1 MIIIEQ
7 QHFAMNNSLTFG
19 AWLKQRRR
27 QLDLTQEELARKA
40 LCSAST
46 IRKIE
51 ADDLAPSQE
60 LAQLL
65 ATALDIPAADQP
77 AFIAFA
83 RAVAFLAEPPTFA
96 TETPVAP
103 PVPAVAT
110 RLPAL
115 PVTASSITPATFI
128 SPPAPVTPR
137 QYRLPAQ
144 LTPLIG
150 REWEVTLG
158 KELIC
163 RNGIR
168 LVTLSGAPGT
178 GKTRL
183 ALAIAEAV
191 QPNFSSGVCFVS
203 LASIS
208 DPALVPSALAQ
219 ALGVRI
225 SADQPVL
232 TTVQE
237 FLQEQALLLVL
248 DNFEQ
253 VISAADLM
261 VELLQGAPLLKILVT
276 SRALL
281 KVYGEQEFP
290 VPPLTLPAT
299 KSLPTVDEL
308 LLYSAVALF
317 VQRAQAVQPAFQVTT
332 ANAAVV
338 VQICTWLDGLP
349 LAIEMAAARCK
360 LYPPATLLAQL
371 RQRLTTL
378 NSNLRNLPPRQQT
391 LHNAIDWSYNLLAP
405 VEQQLFN
412 RLGVFVGGCT
422 AAAFAAVSGNET
434 AAALLE
440 EQLQALVDQSL
451 LQLHVS
457 DDEVSRYT
465 LLQIVHE
472 YAVAQLTATAE
483 WDSVQQRHA
492 AYYLALAQ
500 RAHIEFSTNHNPAWF
515 TRVQTDHDN
524 CRAVLQR
531 FVDGQA
537 IAATTAFH
545 LVDALSAFWHQ
556 VGYLTEG
563 VAWCKAVLQ
572 RRADVAPSLQ
582 ARVLRQFV
590 RFLNSQGEWIEALG
604 VAEEALALVRTAAGS
619 EGVVDTIY
627 LLGYISLK
635 NQEYTQAQRYL
646 EEGLARASQGGYD
659 HITQSILLRLSEL
672 LLIKGDYE
680 QAIRHYTSSL
690 QLAQRAGD
698 RAAMSRAHNG
708 LGDVARLQGDY
719 GLAVYHFTE
728 SLALARPHGGP
739 LTLSSILHNLA
750 YACFHQGD
758 LRQAAQ
764 LFAESLSLSQT
775 VGDKM
780 GQIYCIAGVAAITAA
795 LQQWEVASQLC
806 SAAQHLL
813 AVNGIYFDLA
823 EQIDYQQT
831 RALLQTQVDKATFVA
846 AWAAGQKL
854 SLSAAVALAL
864 AVAGGG

>member
-1 MIIIEQ
+1 MST
-7 QHFAMNNSLTFG
+7 SLTFG

-65 ATALDIPAADQP
+65 ATALAIPATDQS
-77 AFIAFA
+77 AFITFA
-83 RAVAFLAEPPTFA
+83 RSVAFLATPPAFA
-96 TETPVAP
+96 TEAPVAP
-103 PVPAVAT
+103 AM
-110 RLPAL
+110 
-115 PVTASSITPATFI
+115 PATA
-128 SPPAPVTPR
+128 SPPAPATIPLHSPTVAPAVAPHH
-137 QYRLPAQ
+137 YRLPAA
-144 LTPLIG
+144 LTPFVG

-158 KELIC
+158 KELLG
-163 RNGIR
+163 REGVR

-191 QPNFSSGVCFVS
+191 QQLFPAGVCFVS

-208 DPALVPSALAQ
+208 DPALLPSALAQ
-219 ALGVRI
+219 ALGI
-225 SADQPVL
+225 HSSADQPLL
-232 TTVQE
+232 TAVQA
-237 FLQEQALLLVL
+237 FLQERALLLVL

-253 VISAADLM
+253 VLPAADL
-261 VELLQGAPLLKILVT
+261 VVALLQGAPLLKILVT

-290 VPPLTLPAT
+290 VPPLTLPAARA
-299 KSLPTVDEL
+299 LPAVDEL

-317 VQRAQAVQPAFQVTT
+317 VQRAQAAQPTFQLT
-332 ANAAVV
+332 ATNGAAV

-371 RQRLTTL
+371 HQRLTTL
-378 NSNLRNLPPRQQT
+378 NSTLRNLPPRQQT
-391 LHNAIDWSYNLLAP
+391 LQNAIGWSYNLLAP
-405 VEQQLFN
+405 PEQQLFN

-422 AAAFAAVSGNET
+422 AEAFAAISGNEM
-434 AAALLE
+434 AAPLLE
-440 EQLQALVDQSL
+440 EQLQTLVDQSL

-457 DDEVSRYT
+457 DTAEPRYT
-465 LLQIVHE
+465 LLQIIHE
-472 YAVAQLTATAE
+472 YAVAQLRATAE
-483 WDSVQQRHA
+483 WETVQQRHA

-500 RAHIEFSTNHNPAWF
+500 RAHTEFTTNHNPAWF
-515 TRVQTDHDN
+515 TRLQADHDN

-537 IAATTAFH
+537 IGATTAFH
-545 LVDALSAFWHQ
+545 LVDEVSAFWHQ
-556 VGYLTEG
+556 VGYLAEG
-563 VAWCKAVLQ
+563 VTWCKALLARSAEVTPQ
-572 RRADVAPSLQ
+572 LQ
-582 ARVLRQFV
+582 ARVLRQLV
-590 RFLNSQGEWIEALG
+590 HFLNSQGEWIEALG
-604 VAEEALALVRTAAGS
+604 VAEEALAVASAADP
-619 EGVVDTIY
+619 EGVAETFY

-646 EEGLARASQGGYD
+646 EESLACATQGGYD
-659 HITQSILLRLSEL
+659 PITQRVFLRLSEL
-672 LLIKGDYE
+672 LLIKGDYD
-680 QAIRHYTSSL
+680 QAMRHYTSSL

-708 LGDVARLQGDY
+708 LGDVARLQG
-719 GLAVYHFTE
+719 VYDRAIFHFTE
-728 SLALARPHGGP
+728 SLALAQPHGAP

-750 YACFHQGD
+750 YARCHQGD
-758 LRQAAQ
+758 HRQAAR
-764 LFAESLSLSQT
+764 LFAESLTLSQT

-780 GQIYCIAGVAAITAA
+780 GQIYCIAGVAAVAAA
-795 LQQWEVASQLC
+795 LQQGEVASQLC

-813 AVNGIYFDLA
+813 SAHGIYFDLA

-831 RALLQTQVDKATFVA
+831 RALLQSQVDKATFAA
-846 AWAAGQKL
+846 AWAAGQKV
-854 SLSAAVALAL
+854 SLAAAVALAL
-864 AVAGGG
+864 AVAGGKWQVASSK